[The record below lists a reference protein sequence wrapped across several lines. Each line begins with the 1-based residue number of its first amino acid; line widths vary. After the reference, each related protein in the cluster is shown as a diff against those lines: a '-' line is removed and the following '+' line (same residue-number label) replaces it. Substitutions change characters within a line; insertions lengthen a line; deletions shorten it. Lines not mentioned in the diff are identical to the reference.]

1 MQYHVLISRG
11 SLVQHRT
18 PTQWSLAMSKF
29 IFESLTKYVSRIV
42 SSGVPTD
49 TKSDCVRTCLPRLLA
64 RRSQREREWGEG
76 GKKEERREGEEE
88 LKERGRKKER
98 GRGREGVRVRSREV
112 EQRVRHVHPAPAH
125 ELTVGA
131 SLPRLFTLIHTY
143 GRAHLL
149 WMRHEL

>member
-76 GKKEERREGEEE
+76 GKKEERREGEED
-88 LKERGRKKER
+88 LIERGRKKK
-98 GRGREGVRVRSREV
+98 RGRERGSEGPLEGGRAASTSCTSSTRSR
-112 EQRVRHVHPAPAH
+112 VHAR
-125 ELTVGA
+125 
-131 SLPRLFTLIHTY
+131 SLSSTSFHAHTY
-143 GRAHLL
+143 VRPCSPPVD
-149 WMRHEL
+149 ET